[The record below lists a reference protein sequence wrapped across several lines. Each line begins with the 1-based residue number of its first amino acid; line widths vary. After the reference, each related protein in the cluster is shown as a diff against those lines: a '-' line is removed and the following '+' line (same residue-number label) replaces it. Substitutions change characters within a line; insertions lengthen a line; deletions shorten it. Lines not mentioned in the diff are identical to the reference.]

1 MYILGLTGGIS
12 CGKSAVAETLRR
24 YTGATTLDID
34 KVTRWLTEPG
44 GELFEIYV
52 RHFGKEV
59 ITDEGYLDRKKIG
72 EIIFNQPD
80 EREWINSVAH
90 PILLNHA
97 RNFLV
102 ECSAAGAG
110 LVVLEVPLLF
120 EAGWEHL
127 FDEIWAVYT
136 KRQFQIKRL
145 MSRDNLTKPQ
155 ALARI
160 NAQMSREEICA
171 RADVVIRNVG
181 GYSAV
186 RRQIF
191 QSTGRQKILAGKF
204 RGKWKVIDD

>member
-1 MYILGLTGGIS
+1 MTGGIS
-12 CGKSAVAETLRR
+12 CGKSAVTESLRR
-24 YTGATTLDID
+24 DAGAMSLDID
-34 KVTRWLTEPG
+34 RVTRWLLMPG
-44 GELFEIYV
+44 GELFDIYV
-52 RHFGKEV
+52 RHFGRRV
-59 ITDEGYLDRKKIG
+59 LTSEGELDRRAIG

-80 EREWINSVAH
+80 ERAWINSVAH

-97 RNFLV
+97 RDFLV
-102 ECSAAGAG
+102 ECSQAGAR

-136 KRQFQIKRL
+136 KRQLQIRRL

-160 NAQMSREEICA
+160 DAQMSREEICS

-181 GYSAV
+181 GYSVV
-186 RRQIF
+186 RAQIF
-191 QSTGRQKILAGKF
+191 QALRGRKF
-204 RGKWKVIDD
+204 

>member
-24 YTGATTLDID
+24 FAGAMALDID

-44 GELFEIYV
+44 GELFEIYL
-52 RHFGKEV
+52 RHFGSCV
-59 ITDEGYLDRKKIG
+59 VTSEGKLDRKQIG

-102 ECSAAGAG
+102 ECSEAGAG

-136 KRQFQIKRL
+136 KKKFQVIRL
-145 MSRDNLTKPQ
+145 MTRDKLTWKQ
-155 ALARI
+155 ARARI
-160 NAQMSREEICA
+160 KSQMSQEEIRS
-171 RADVVIRNVG
+171 RADVSIRNVG
-181 GYSAV
+181 GYV
-186 RRQIF
+186 EIRRQVF
-191 QSTGRQKILAGKF
+191 EALRGRKF
-204 RGKWKVIDD
+204 

>member
-24 YTGATTLDID
+24 YVGATTLDID

-52 RHFGKEV
+52 RHFGRGVVTE
-59 ITDEGYLDRKKIG
+59 EGYLDRKKIG

-102 ECSAAGAG
+102 ECSESGAG

-136 KRQFQIKRL
+136 KKFFQVQRL
-145 MSRDNLTKPQ
+145 MARDNLTWKQ
-155 ALARI
+155 AYARI
-160 NAQMSREEICA
+160 NSQMPQKEIRS
-171 RADVVIRNVG
+171 RADASIKNVG
-181 GYSAV
+181 GYSKV
-186 RRQIF
+186 RRQVF
-191 QSTGRQKILAGKF
+191 EALRGRKF
-204 RGKWKVIDD
+204 

>member
-1 MYILGLTGGIS
+1 MYIIGMTGGIS
-12 CGKSAVAETLRR
+12 CGKSAVVSILRR
-24 YTGATTLDID
+24 YTGAMSLDID
-34 KVTRWLTEPG
+34 RVTRWLLMSG
-44 GELFEIYV
+44 GELFDIYV
-52 RHFGKEV
+52 RHFGRRV
-59 ITDEGYLDRKKIG
+59 LTSEGELDRRAIG

-80 EREWINSVAH
+80 ERAWINSVAH

-97 RNFLV
+97 RDFLV
-102 ECSAAGAG
+102 ECSLMGAR

-136 KRQFQIKRL
+136 KRQLQIRRL

-160 NAQMSREEICA
+160 DAQMSREEICS

-181 GYSAV
+181 GYAV
-186 RRQIF
+186 VRAQIF
-191 QSTGRQKILAGKF
+191 KALRGRKF
-204 RGKWKVIDD
+204 

>member
-1 MYILGLTGGIS
+1 MTGGIS
-12 CGKSAVAETLRR
+12 CGKSAVTGSLRR
-24 YTGATTLDID
+24 YAGAMSLDID
-34 KVTRWLTEPG
+34 RVTRWLLMPG
-44 GELFEIYV
+44 GELFDIYV
-52 RHFGKEV
+52 RHFGRRV
-59 ITDEGYLDRKKIG
+59 LTSEGELDRRAIG

-80 EREWINSVAH
+80 ERAWINSVAH

-97 RNFLV
+97 RDFLV
-102 ECSAAGAG
+102 ECSLMGAR

-136 KRQFQIKRL
+136 KRQLQIRRL

-160 NAQMSREEICA
+160 DAQMSREEICS

-181 GYSAV
+181 RSAV
-186 RRQIF
+186 IRAQIL
-191 QSTGRQKILAGKF
+191 QGLRGRKF
-204 RGKWKVIDD
+204 